1 MFTYDLPAGQT
12 IRVHPGHVGAFDE
25 TVSFTVGTIPGLAN
39 KFFGGNGFFLA
50 DLTGPGRIW
59 LQSMSIQM
67 LAAQIAEYLPDNSGG
82 GSGSGGSSSGVVD
95 GVIGSVFGN

>member
-12 IRVHPGHVGAFDE
+12 IRVHPGHVGAFDQ

-50 DLTGPGRIW
+50 DLTGPGRVW

-67 LAAQIAEYLPDNSGG
+67 LAAAIAEYLPNTGNGG
-82 GSGSGGSSSGVVD
+82 DSGSGKSGMVD
-95 GVIGSVFGN
+95 GIIGGVFGN